1 MNLRVLSIVLATTA
15 VLMGTAHGAGTPISK
30 STPAANTDPRLRT
43 QQYQADAIVD
53 VPVKFGLI
61 THLVLGDDE
70 IITSPPATG
79 KGADCSQESH
89 TWCVAHQGR
98 DLFIKAKTGATINN
112 LVVLTSRRRHA
123 FTLTPIANN
132 KAVGLMRLTISAP
145 PPPPPAVPA
154 VGATKAPVVPPPT
167 GKQLIALRSQTKP
180 VVRNSNY
187 SVATGERAEDIVP
200 TMVFDDGT
208 QTYFKF
214 ANNLPLPTIFQTGA
228 DGTEEMVNARMDE
241 DLLVADRV
249 TRRFVLRQGNS
260 VVAIINEAFDP
271 DGVTPV
277 AGTTISGV
285 ARVLRADAVGP

>member
-1 MNLRVLSIVLATTA
+1 MKSSVTTIVLAA
-15 VLMGTAHGAGTPISK
+15 VLTSSAHSAGSSPSKGTP
-30 STPAANTDPRLRT
+30 TAPADPRLRT
-43 QQYQADAIVD
+43 LSYQADAVVD

-61 THLVLGDDE
+61 THVVLGDDE
-70 IITSPPATG
+70 IITSTPVTG
-79 KGADCSQESH
+79 KGADCNQESH
-89 TWCVAHQGR
+89 TWCVVHEGR
-98 DLFIKAKTGATINN
+98 NLFIKAKTGATTNN
-112 LVVLTSRRRHA
+112 LIVLTSRRRHV

-132 KAVGLMRLTISAP
+132 RTAGLMRLTISAP
-145 PPPPPAVPA
+145 PPPPAVVPVA
-154 VGATKAPVVPPPT
+154 GATKPVALPLT
-167 GKQLIALRSQTKP
+167 AKQLIAIRSQTKP
-180 VVRNSNY
+180 LVRNSNY

-214 ANNLPLPTIFQTGA
+214 PNNLPLPTVFQTSA